1 MGTITM
7 ATVTLQGKPQ
17 QTVGDLPKVGSQAPD
32 FTLTKTDLSEVTLTD
47 CLGKKILLSIFPSV
61 DTGTCATAMRRFN
74 EQMNNMTNVTA
85 LCISA
90 DLPFAQKRFCAAEN
104 LNNITSV
111 SVFRHPDFGKKYG
124 VLLTTGPLTGLLSR
138 AVIIINEKGKVT
150 YTQLVPEI
158 AAEPDYEAALA
169 ALQQSVVS

>member
-1 MGTITM
+1 M

-17 QTVGDLPKVGSQAPD
+17 QTSGDLPKLGSHAPD
-32 FTLTKTDLSEVTLTD
+32 FTLTKIDLSDVRLSDYAGRTL
-47 CLGKKILLSIFPSV
+47 LLNIFPSV
-61 DTGTCATAMRRFN
+61 DTGTCAMAMRRFN
-74 EQMNNMTNVTA
+74 EEASKMANVTV

-104 LNNITSV
+104 LTHVHPV
-111 SVFRHPDFGKKYG
+111 SVFRHADFGKQYG

-138 AVIIINEKGKVT
+138 AVVILDGKSNVI

-158 AAEPDYEAALA
+158 SAEPDYAAALA
-169 ALQQSVVS
+169 MLS

>member
-1 MGTITM
+1 M

-17 QTVGDLPKVGSQAPD
+17 QTTGELPKIGSQAPD
-32 FTLTKTDLSEVTLTD
+32 FTLTKLDLSETTLPD
-47 CLGKKILLSIFPSV
+47 YLGKKLLLSIFPSV

-74 EQMNNMTNVTA
+74 EQADKTPNVKI

-104 LNNITSV
+104 LNNVMPV
-111 SVFRHPDFGKKYG
+111 SSFRHADFGHKYG
-124 VLLTTGPLTGLLSR
+124 VGLSTGPLTGLLTR
-138 AVIIINEKGKVT
+138 AVIILDEKGKVI

-158 AAEPDYEAALA
+158 SAEPDYAAALA
-169 ALQQSVVS
+169 ALK